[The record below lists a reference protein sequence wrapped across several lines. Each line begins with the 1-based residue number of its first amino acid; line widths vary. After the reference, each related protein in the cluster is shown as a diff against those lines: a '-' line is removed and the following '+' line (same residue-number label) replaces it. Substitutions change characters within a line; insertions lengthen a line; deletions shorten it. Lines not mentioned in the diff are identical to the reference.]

1 MHLGPSAAATTTWW
15 GSCARPWA
23 SLGAS
28 DSRGWPRSCGRPAT
42 QTGRVRDRGG
52 GAAGAAAGTEAA
64 CGADAGAA
72 AGEPDRLAS
81 DDGRSGD
88 DGGVEAVST
97 CYAKEARRG
106 LLTPSG
112 PSAGRDLERAA
123 NAEVATRAPGSRE
136 TAAGCRW
143 AQKPEKWR
151 RRPHSGRSRP
161 HAQAPKTS
169 PTP

>member
-1 MHLGPSAAATTTWW
+1 MP
-15 GSCARPWA
+15 RP
-23 SLGAS
+23 
-28 DSRGWPRSCGRPAT
+28 
-42 QTGRVRDRGG
+42 
-52 GAAGAAAGTEAA
+52 GTEAA

-112 PSAGRDLERAA
+112 PSAGRDLERLQTPRSPRLFHAMKHSADSALA
-123 NAEVATRAPGSRE
+123 NRGAL
-136 TAAGCRW
+136 
-143 AQKPEKWR
+143 PESWFFWR
-151 RRPHSGRSRP
+151 RWRH
-161 HAQAPKTS
+161 PK
-169 PTP
+169 PA